1 MSKIK
6 NSLSE
11 SETRLIMETED
22 DRIADLSEAKLLKLH
37 KRTRRARNKYVK
49 DYRRKGAEKV
59 AKKGGRGLAKKV
71 NVRRAERAELFEAA
85 LSRVSR
91 RLAVAAHESADQIR
105 AERLAAIMKNG
116 AGPGSSTKGGGKV
129 KSKGKARV
137 DQTRESPG
145 RIKYEASSQA
155 QGARRQAKRDNR

>member
-11 SETRLIMETED
+11 SEYQLILETED
-22 DRIADLSEAKLLKLH
+22 DRIADLSEGKLLKLH

-49 DYRRKGAEKV
+49 DYRRQGAKKV
-59 AKKGGRGLAKKV
+59 GKKGGRGLAKKV
-71 NVRRAERAELFEAA
+71 NVRRAERAELFEEA

-91 RLAVAAHESADQIR
+91 RLSIVAHESAERIK
-105 AERLAAIMKNG
+105 AERLAAAKTNG
-116 AGPGSSTKGGGKV
+116 SGPDTSTSGEGKV
-129 KSKGKARV
+129 KTKGKARV

-155 QGARRQAKRDNR
+155 QGARRQARRDNR